1 MTQKHEYDEG
11 DDSDITRPMG
21 RVNPR
26 NPLAGLRHI
35 DVLKRDIAILSQEP
49 HEIKDLSWAD
59 VQDIVAKM
67 DLSRFTRR
75 PSDLRNY
82 LRWKYVIER
91 DYSVVDETT
100 GERISGVVMYLL
112 IVRLKGCWGNKLP
125 LSADGRTL
133 FQDVAKDI
141 RILSNDFPYA
151 LEKGIVHVVVWS
163 RVRIPVE
170 DIEVSEQHENNS
182 TDNTS
187 NNNNNGELKKA
198 LLTPT
203 SKITDEARTLIQRY
217 VDLNFVE
224 GLGLPKE
231 NVLWFKNW
239 TALQSIPA
247 MEHFHVMIL
256 NPPMEK
262 LESLYGTGGK
272 QIDITV

>member
-1 MTQKHEYDEG
+1 MTEKHEYDET
-11 DDSDITRPMG
+11 DNSDITRPMG
-21 RVNPR
+21 RVNPK

-35 DVLKRDIAILSQEP
+35 NVLKRDIAILSQEP
-49 HEIKDLSWAD
+49 HEIQDLKWSD

-82 LRWKYVIER
+82 LRWKHVTER
-91 DYSVVDETT
+91 DYSIIDEKT
-100 GERISGVVMYLL
+100 GQRISGVVMYLL
-112 IVRLKGCWGNKLP
+112 IVRLKGCWGNSLP
-125 LSADGRTL
+125 LNAEGRTL
-133 FQDVAKDI
+133 FQDVQKDI

-151 LEKGIVHVVVWS
+151 LEDGIVHVVVWS
-163 RVRIPVE
+163 RVRVPVE
-170 DIEVSEQHENNS
+170 EIKPEMAHD
-182 TDNTS
+182 S
-187 NNNNNGELKKA
+187 NNNNNTNNDNNGELKKA
-198 LLTPT
+198 LAATT
-203 SKITDEARTLIQRY
+203 KITDKARTLIQRY

-239 TALQSIPA
+239 AALQSIPA

-256 NPPMEK
+256 NPPIEK

-272 QIDITV
+272 QIEITI